1 MFSKGPIPSEAAIK
15 WGRGLSMAYM
25 AGTSTTEAYDAFKA
39 AGASDRAAGLGMLA
53 TACAMHTMMNNDY
66 FKDFW
71 FKNSP
76 LDNSKVRKAIQSV
89 AEKSRKEFEKGAVAE
104 TAQGSAKWVMNMSKK
119 IADAFSKLNPDS
131 LLYGAIDEGIE
142 ETVEEIT
149 MDSVKGMFSALNAV
163 GLIDK
168 EQEYDFGFSVEDMMS
183 RYAMSAAGGAIGGAV
198 FNLQGKVEN
207 KLFNKNASRADEIDA
222 NSDGFKQLIYLHR
235 QGKGDAIRKE
245 LTRLHD
251 KGRLASTNLSAEG
264 AKIVTEGGKTK
275 LVYQSAEKGKS
286 QNDAVYN
293 QINSYMDWIEDT
305 MKEEGL
311 KISDEELEKIILK

>member
-1 MFSKGPIPSEAAIK
+1 
-15 WGRGLSMAYM
+15 
-25 AGTSTTEAYDAFKA
+25 
-39 AGASDRAAGLGMLA
+39 
-53 TACAMHTMMNNDY
+53 
-66 FKDFW
+66 
-71 FKNSP
+71 
-76 LDNSKVRKAIQSV
+76 
-89 AEKSRKEFEKGAVAE
+89 
-104 TAQGSAKWVMNMSKK
+104 MSKK
-119 IADAFSKLNPDS
+119 IADAFSKLDPNS

-149 MDSVKGMFSALNAV
+149 MDSVKGLFSALNAV

-168 EQEYDFGFSVEDMMS
+168 KQEYDFGFSVEDMMS

-207 KLFNKNASRADEIDA
+207 KLFNKNASRADEINA

-264 AKIVTEGGKTK
+264 AKIVTEGGKTR